1 MFTSNRRGVLRR
13 LARGLSWA
21 AAAGLT
27 AGLTAAL
34 AAGAAAQEMKS
45 VRIGYAVSKTGP
57 NAAGAGMTTI
67 PNYVLW
73 VKDVNDAGG
82 LKLPDG
88 RQLPIEIV
96 EYDDRSASEEAVRAI
111 ERLATQDKVDFI
123 LPPWGTGFNLAVA
136 PLMDRFGYPQLAV
149 TAVTD
154 KAPEFAKR
162 WTKSFWFL
170 GGGSDYAGALAEVL
184 AAARDSGKINGKV
197 AIISVAD
204 GFGIDLVKAARPA
217 LTDKGFELV
226 YDKTYPLGTSDFA
239 TLVNEAQASGADSF
253 IAFSYPPGSFSV
265 TKQAQVA
272 GFNPKVFYAGVGVAF
287 PVYQNMNGENVA
299 GVMSLGG
306 VDVTSPAIAG
316 YFKRHGEVIG
326 SPPDSWASAV
336 TYASLQVLQQ
346 AIERRGLDRDAVAQ
360 EIAAGAFDTI
370 LGPTK
375 LVDNQLRSLW
385 WAGQWQ
391 DGNFVGIAP
400 ADKAGA
406 LAPIVPKP
414 AWK

>member
-1 MFTSNRRGVLRR
+1 MFTKKRRGAVR
-13 LARGLSWA
+13 LLGL
-21 AAAGLT
+21 AAGLC
-27 AGLTAAL
+27 AAIAL
-34 AAGAAAQEMKS
+34 SAAPGARAES
-45 VRIGYAVSKTGP
+45 IRIGYAVSKTGP

-73 VKDVNDAGG
+73 VKDVNEAGG
-82 LKLPDG
+82 IKLPDG
-88 RQLPIEIV
+88 RQLPIEVI

-123 LPPWGTGFNLAVA
+123 LPPWGTGFNLAIA

-154 KAPEFAKR
+154 KAPEFARR
-162 WTKSFWFL
+162 WNKSFWFL
-170 GGGSDYAGALAEVL
+170 GGGSDYAEALAGLL
-184 AAARDSGKINGKV
+184 AEARDAGTINGKV
-197 AIISVAD
+197 AMISVAD

-217 LTDKGFELV
+217 FESHGFELV
-226 YDKTYPLGTSDFA
+226 YDKSYPLGTSDFGA
-239 TLVNEAQASGADSF
+239 IVNEAQASGADSF
-253 IAFSYPPGSFSV
+253 VAFSYPPGTFGV

-272 GFNPKVFYAGVGVAF
+272 GFNPKVFYAGVGGAF
-287 PVYQNMNGENVA
+287 PVYKNMNGENVA

-306 VDVTSPAIAG
+306 VDVSSPAIAD
-316 YFKRHGEVIG
+316 YFKRHEAAIG
-326 SPPDSWASAV
+326 QPPDSWASSV

-346 AIERRGLDRDAVAQ
+346 AIERRGLDRDAVAE
-360 EIAAGAFDTI
+360 EIATGEFDTI
-370 LGPTK
+370 LGK
-375 LVDNQLRSLW
+375 IRLQDNQLRSLW

-391 DGNFVGIAP
+391 DGAFVGVAP

-406 LAPIVPKP
+406 RTPMVPKP